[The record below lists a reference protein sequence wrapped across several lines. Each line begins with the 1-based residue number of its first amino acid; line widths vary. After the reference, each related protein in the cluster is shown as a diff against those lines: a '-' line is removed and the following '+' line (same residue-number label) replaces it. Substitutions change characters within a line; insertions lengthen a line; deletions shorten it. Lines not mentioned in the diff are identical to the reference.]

1 MRRVD
6 WIDDRRE
13 RSGGG
18 SVPSGG
24 TTALIGDGCDC
35 VVGGEEGGMAW
46 FSFWEW
52 DPWLG
57 GEGLGVCEPSLISD
71 GRGSNIGIAG
81 VGKVTWAIFS

>member
-24 TTALIGDGCDC
+24 ATALIGDGCGC
-35 VVGGEEGGMAW
+35 VVGGEEGGKGW
-46 FSFWEW
+46 FSFWEEW
-52 DPWLG
+52 DPGLG
-57 GEGLGVCEPSLISD
+57 DEGLGVCEPSLTSD
-71 GRGSNIGIAG
+71 GRGSNMGIAG
-81 VGKVTWAIFS
+81 VGKL